1 MPGQPSAMS
10 SLSLTA
16 TGDELRG
23 PKMPGLDREFKQMLE
38 RVTGLLAQRDEPDA
52 LATLDDLLQDEDE
65 DRIYYAMLIHEAR
78 TDFMRIF
85 ACLDRL
91 EELAKTPDKRQ
102 WLSQHRET
110 VEAAQASSGEDV
122 SPLYLAPMN
131 TGIDDLLAPLI
142 ARQSSRR
149 GY

>member
-1 MPGQPSAMS
+1 
-10 SLSLTA
+10 
-16 TGDELRG
+16 
-23 PKMPGLDREFKQMLE
+23 
-38 RVTGLLAQRDEPDA
+38 
-52 LATLDDLLQDEDE
+52 
-65 DRIYYAMLIHEAR
+65 MLIHEAR
-78 TDFMRIF
+78 TDFMRIL

-91 EELAKTPDKRQ
+91 EELARTPDKRH

-142 ARQSSRR
+142 ARRISHR
-149 GY
+149 GH